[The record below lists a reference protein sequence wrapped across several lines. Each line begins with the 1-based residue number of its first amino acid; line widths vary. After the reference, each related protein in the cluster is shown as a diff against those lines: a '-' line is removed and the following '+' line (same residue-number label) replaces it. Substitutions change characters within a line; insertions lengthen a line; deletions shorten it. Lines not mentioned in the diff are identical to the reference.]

1 MGGQGEQDLPG
12 REMNK
17 HSDVKAESSK
27 RFLESP
33 TVQFG
38 LRTEL
43 GKGEKRK

>member
-1 MGGQGEQDLPG
+1 MSKGLPG

-17 HSDVKAESSK
+17 HSDVKQKAQSV
-27 RFLESP
+27 FWESP